1 MVNIYSTVQ
10 EPTRNESLTVT
21 NTSISIADARQFQDQ
36 PRKVIVV
43 RNIADDP
50 TKIITVNLGANP
62 AVANKGIVL
71 RQYESF
77 SDSQDGASYLPWQGT
92 ITAICAVASA
102 TTDISIFE
110 R

>member
-1 MVNIYSTVQ
+1 MANIYSTVQ
-10 EPTRNESLTVT
+10 EPTRNESLTVS
-21 NTSISIADARQFQDQ
+21 NTSVQVAQARQFQDQ
-36 PRKVIVV
+36 PRKVITI

-62 AVANKGIVL
+62 AVANQGIVL

-77 SDSQDGASYLPWQGT
+77 TDSQDGGYMPWQGT

-102 TTDISIFE
+102 TADLAVFE